1 MRASTDGSNVA
12 EVAFVMRTIGAYGF
26 PAPTTTNMHNRQ
38 DEGIDPRLL
47 DLRGSDVSVISPTAS
62 SCSVDHGLSMPRGAA
77 DGVFTST
84 TENDITL
91 RNEPALK
98 AIQRGN
104 HEPWNHLYTLPT
116 HAPQSPNC
124 AHESTTFESDD
135 DRYSRLQRA
144 RPSVDLPGG
153 RWTEAD
159 FPPPEKLH
167 GQRSQPTSGLSLL
180 FAAGREPP
188 VVDGTQESSGL
199 NMPSVQ
205 QQWPDVD
212 SSKTQEDCRWP
223 GNAFDHHSADPAP
236 SIIATDESY
245 LEDGFWQEDH
255 PFAFAVYDTATD
267 IDDSS
272 QAASQHRRPS
282 FAEIDYQ
289 STGYGNR
296 QDLVGSPLV
305 DEPHDG
311 SHSQAFD
318 NGLSNSDDL
327 WTQPI
332 AVPMRP
338 TYNKYKPGIAASYP
352 PAVPQHPRYRRS
364 RSKRPLAPRYGDVVS
379 ECPTPQSKPLW
390 TGNSLCIVHED
401 GKGGALVPPSTS
413 KKGRRVGRYVDVL
426 KLLLLGDKS
435 GDCFHRSTFEADA

>member
-1 MRASTDGSNVA
+1 
-12 EVAFVMRTIGAYGF
+12 
-26 PAPTTTNMHNRQ
+26 MHNRQ

-47 DLRGSDVSVISPTAS
+47 DLRGSDVSAISPTAS
-62 SCSVDHGLSMPRGAA
+62 SWHGKIPVCFDHDSSHQAGAVGTW
-77 DGVFTST
+77 DLF
-84 TENDITL
+84 
-91 RNEPALK
+91 
-98 AIQRGN
+98 
-104 HEPWNHLYTLPT
+104 
-116 HAPQSPNC
+116 
-124 AHESTTFESDD
+124 
-135 DRYSRLQRA
+135 RLQRA
-144 RPSVDLPGG
+144 RPSVDLPEG

-159 FPPPEKLH
+159 FPPPEKVH

-188 VVDGTQESSGL
+188 VADGTQESSGL

-212 SSKTQEDCRWP
+212 SSQTQEDFRWP

-245 LEDGFWQEDH
+245 LEDVFWQDDH

-289 STGYGNR
+289 STGHGNR
-296 QDLVGSPLV
+296 QDLVGNPLV
-305 DEPHDG
+305 DKPHDG

-318 NGLSNSDDL
+318 NRLSSSDDL

-352 PAVPQHPRYRRS
+352 PAAPQHPRYRRS

-401 GKGGALVPPSTS
+401 GKGKALVPPSTP
-413 KKGRRVGRYVDVL
+413 KKGRRVGRYVGVL
-426 KLLLLGDKS
+426 KLWLLGDES